1 MTEVVILDGQDPCVT
16 KSVTTGPMVW
26 AVSTTVVG
34 TVWTTL
40 RVTNGPDIVTGDVIR
55 DIQRA
60 TVAKSVHLDDLDCTA
75 VNIVMDIV

>member
-1 MTEVVILDGQDPCVT
+1 
-16 KSVTTGPMVW
+16 MVW

-40 RVTNGPDIVTGDVIR
+40 RVTNGLDIVTGDVIR

-60 TVAKSVHLDDLDCTA
+60 TVAK
-75 VNIVMDIV
+75 VNIQISEYRLC